1 MRERK
6 AEHRAPPHSPT
17 FLWKSSQTT
26 AIGGRDAA
34 QQSSTHRS
42 AGTTLA
48 GGKRRVRE
56 REKSMCHFGACQL
69 DTGSSFQPA
78 GRKSAATDLFSSPL
92 LWIGRP
98 SPRRASQPG
107 LQRDHSVRQ
116 SCSAAGPQNP
126 QLRQGTGHV
135 TDRNNNFLAA
145 PGVDWTFSGR
155 SYWKSSVVIGCEVTT
170 CFSMAAAYWMFVPC
184 VLLRQL
190 SF

>member
-1 MRERK
+1 MYSLMRLSVLVCACVPARLLAEQGRGRDRPTERGRERKKKDRRDQMRERK

-107 LQRDHSVRQ
+107 L
-116 SCSAAGPQNP
+116 
-126 QLRQGTGHV
+126 
-135 TDRNNNFLAA
+135 
-145 PGVDWTFSGR
+145 
-155 SYWKSSVVIGCEVTT
+155 
-170 CFSMAAAYWMFVPC
+170 
-184 VLLRQL
+184 
-190 SF
+190 